1 MSEFDLNNNNN
12 NNTTRVGLVLFLLVV
27 LFQNFEDS
35 NGVETEKDL
44 YDHIYLIMD
53 NTAKGK

>member
-1 MSEFDLNNNNN
+1 MNEVKNYNYNYNN
-12 NNTTRVGLVLFLLVV
+12 VGWVIVFLVL

-44 YDHIYLIMD
+44 YDHIYLIVD
-53 NTAKGK
+53 NTVTGK